1 MPLVNLAVS
10 DQNSFRPI
18 ELERQAE
25 GRNMRTGRMI
35 PLLAIGA
42 LFGFATWVTS
52 VDAQEPFYQGK
63 TIRLIVGLAPGGG
76 YDLYSRVI
84 ARHIGKHIPGNP
96 TIVVDNMTGA
106 GSVIAGNHMYKAA
119 KPDGLTIGHI
129 LGGLFLQQLLQN
141 PAIEFDGRKFEY
153 IGVPTQDHFLIG
165 LSKATGIT
173 SFENWMASKKSV
185 KLGGVTP
192 GGATDDVPKVLAAT
206 LGLPIKV
213 VTGYKGTGP
222 IRLAFDSGEVDGVCN
237 AWESF
242 KSTRRTQIESGEV
255 VIVLQGTVKA
265 HPELPNVPVAF
276 DFLKTEEARK
286 LFQVV
291 VRVHGPSTRPYFLP
305 PGTPKERVQIL
316 RKAYME
322 TMRDPEFLA
331 DAKKAKLDLNPDDGA
346 GLERNVKEIFD
357 LDPSLVAK
365 LKEILK

>member
-1 MPLVNLAVS
+1 MRMPK
-10 DQNSFRPI
+10 
-18 ELERQAE
+18 
-25 GRNMRTGRMI
+25 MI

-42 LFGFATWVTS
+42 LFGFTTWIVCA
-52 VDAQEPFYQGK
+52 DAQEPFYKGK

-84 ARHIGKHIPGNP
+84 ARHLGKHIPGNP
-96 TIVVDNMTGA
+96 TIVVENMAGA
-106 GSVIAGNHMYKAA
+106 GSVIAANHMYKAA

-129 LGGLFLQQLLQN
+129 LGGLFLQQLLGN
-141 PAIEFDGRKFEY
+141 PAIEFDGRKFEF

-173 SFENWMASKKSV
+173 SFENWMASKKLV
-185 KLGGVTP
+185 KLGGVSP

-213 VTGYKGTGP
+213 VSGYKGTGP

-242 KSTRRTQIESGEV
+242 KSTWRKQLDLGEV
-255 VIVLQGTVKA
+255 VIVLQATVKA
-265 HPELPNVPVAF
+265 HPELAKLPVAF
-276 DFLKTEEARK
+276 EFLKTEEERK

-291 VRVHGPSTRPYFLP
+291 TRVHGPSTRPYFLP
-305 PGTPKERVQIL
+305 PGTPKERVQML
-316 RKAYME
+316 RRAHTD
-322 TMRDPEFLA
+322 TMKDPEFLA
-331 DAKKAKLDLNPDDGA
+331 DTKKAKLDLDPDDGA

-357 LDPSLVAK
+357 LDPALVAK

>member
-1 MPLVNLAVS
+1 
-10 DQNSFRPI
+10 
-18 ELERQAE
+18 
-25 GRNMRTGRMI
+25 MRTGRMSL
-35 PLLAIGA
+35 LLAIGA
-42 LFGFATWVTS
+42 LLGFATWAVS
-52 VDAQEPFYQGK
+52 AHAQEPFYKGK

-84 ARHIGKHIPGNP
+84 ARHIGKHIPGTP
-96 TIVVDNMTGA
+96 TIVVENMTGA
-106 GSVIAGNHMYKAA
+106 GSVIAANHMYKAA
-119 KPDGLTIGHI
+119 RPDGLTIGDI
-129 LGGLFLQQLLQN
+129 LGGLFLQQLLGN

-173 SFENWMASKKSV
+173 SFENWMASKKPV

-192 GGATDDVPKVLAAT
+192 GGATDDVPKVLEAT

-242 KSTRRTQIESGEV
+242 KSTWRKQVESGEV
-255 VIVLQGTVKA
+255 VIVLQATVKA
-265 HPELPNVPVAF
+265 HPEIPNVPVAF

-316 RKAYME
+316 RKAYMD
-322 TMRDPEFLA
+322 TMKDVDFVA
-331 DAKKAKLDLNPDDGA
+331 DAKKANLDLNPDDGL
-346 GLERNVKEIFD
+346 GLERNVKEIFS
-357 LDPSLVAK
+357 LPPSLVAK

>member
-1 MPLVNLAVS
+1 MGARRILPV
-10 DQNSFRPI
+10 
-18 ELERQAE
+18 
-25 GRNMRTGRMI
+25 
-35 PLLAIGA
+35 LAIGA
-42 LFGFATWVTS
+42 LLGFTLRVAVTH
-52 VDAQEPFYQGK
+52 AQEPFYKGK

-173 SFENWMASKKSV
+173 SFENWIASKKSV

-192 GGATDDVPKVLAAT
+192 GGATDDIPKVVAAT

-242 KSTRRTQIESGEV
+242 KSTWRTQIESGEV

-331 DAKKAKLDLNPDDGA
+331 DAKKANLDLNPDDGV
-346 GLERNVKEIFD
+346 GLERNVKSIFD
-357 LDPSLVAK
+357 LEPSLVAK

>member
-1 MPLVNLAVS
+1 
-10 DQNSFRPI
+10 
-18 ELERQAE
+18 
-25 GRNMRTGRMI
+25 MRTRTMI
-35 PLLAIGA
+35 SLLAIGA
-42 LFGFATWVTS
+42 LFGLATWAVS
-52 VDAQEPFYQGK
+52 AGAQESFYQGK

-76 YDLYSRVI
+76 YDLYSRTI
-84 ARHIGKHIPGNP
+84 ARQMGKHIPGNP
-96 TIVVDNMTGA
+96 TIVVENMDGA
-106 GSVIAGNHMYKAA
+106 GSLIAANYMYKAA
-119 KPDGLTIGHI
+119 KPDGLTVGHI
-129 LGGLFLQQLLQN
+129 LGGLFLQQLLGN
-141 PAIEFDGRKFEY
+141 PAIEFDSRKFEY
-153 IGVPTQDHFLIG
+153 IGVPAQDHFLIG
-165 LSKATGIT
+165 LSRVTGIT

-213 VTGYKGTGP
+213 VSGYKGTGP
-222 IRLAFDSGEVDGVCN
+222 IRLAFDSAEVDGVCN

-242 KSTRRTQIESGEV
+242 KSTWRKQLDSGEV

-291 VRVHGPSTRPYFLP
+291 VRVHGPSTRPYLLP

-316 RKAYME
+316 RKAYMD
-322 TMRDPEFLA
+322 TMKDPEFLA

-357 LDPSLVAK
+357 LEPSLVAK

>member
-1 MPLVNLAVS
+1 
-10 DQNSFRPI
+10 
-18 ELERQAE
+18 
-25 GRNMRTGRMI
+25 
-35 PLLAIGA
+35 
-42 LFGFATWVTS
+42 
-52 VDAQEPFYQGK
+52 
-63 TIRLIVGLAPGGG
+63 
-76 YDLYSRVI
+76 
-84 ARHIGKHIPGNP
+84 
-96 TIVVDNMTGA
+96 
-106 GSVIAGNHMYKAA
+106 
-119 KPDGLTIGHI
+119 
-129 LGGLFLQQLLQN
+129 LQQLLGN

-153 IGVPTQDHFLIG
+153 IGVPAQDHFLIG

-185 KLGGVTP
+185 KLGGVAP
-192 GGATDDVPKVLAAT
+192 GGATDDVPKVLEAT

-222 IRLAFDSGEVDGVCN
+222 VRLAFDAGEVDGVCN

-242 KSTRRTQIESGEV
+242 KSTWRKQLDSGDV
-255 VIVLQGTVKA
+255 VLVLQATVKA
-265 HPELPNVPVAF
+265 HPELPNIPVAF
-276 DFLKTEEARK
+276 DFLKSEEARK

-316 RKAYME
+316 RKAYMD
-322 TMRDPEFLA
+322 TMKDPEFLA

-357 LDPSLVAK
+357 LEPSLVAK

>member
-1 MPLVNLAVS
+1 
-10 DQNSFRPI
+10 
-18 ELERQAE
+18 
-25 GRNMRTGRMI
+25 MRTRRMI
-35 PLLAIGA
+35 PLLLIGA
-42 LFGFATWVTS
+42 FFGLSTWGFS
-52 VDAQEPFYQGK
+52 AGAQESFYQGK

-76 YDLYSRVI
+76 YDLYSRTI
-84 ARHIGKHIPGNP
+84 ARQLGKHIPGNP
-96 TIVVDNMTGA
+96 TVVVENMDGA
-106 GSVIAGNHMYKAA
+106 GSMIAANHMYKVAR
-119 KPDGLTIGHI
+119 PDGLTIGHI
-129 LGGLFLQQLLQN
+129 LGGLFLQQLLGN
-141 PAIEFDGRKFEY
+141 PGIEFDGRKFEY
-153 IGVPTQDHFLIG
+153 IGVPAQDHFLIG

-192 GGATDDVPKVLAAT
+192 GGATDDIPKVLAAT

-213 VTGYKGTGP
+213 VSGYKGTSP

-242 KSTRRTQIESGEV
+242 KSTWRKQLDTGDV
-255 VIVLQGTVKA
+255 VIVLQGTIKA

-305 PGTPKERVQIL
+305 PGTPKERLQIL
-316 RKAYME
+316 RKAYMD
-322 TMRDPEFLA
+322 TIKDPEFLA
-331 DAKKAKLDLNPDDGA
+331 EAKKAKLDINPDDGE

-357 LDPSLVAK
+357 LEPALVAK